1 MKNDDVALIRRIL
14 TGDEIAFAELV
25 KKYQKQ
31 VHVLAWRK
39 MQIGI
44 FRFDYKITVSL
55 RTSPKMPS

>member
-1 MKNDDVALIRRIL
+1 MKNDDVGLIRRIL

-39 MQIGI
+39 
-44 FRFDYKITVSL
+44 RRLSY
-55 RTSPKMPS
+55 R